1 MSQGDFIKE
10 ICGCLTGLIDKR
22 DSFNNKNIF
31 YLFFI
36 MLVLLKIKQQKNVNF
51 YL

>member
-22 DSFNNKNIF
+22 NSFNSKNIF
-31 YLFFI
+31 LFLFYYAGS
-36 MLVLLKIKQQKNVNF
+36 IKNKTTKKKC
-51 YL
+51 